1 MATPALS
8 RDAHRGSWSDSL
20 DGGAPPWV
28 FRHSRVICM
37 GISSDRGMAN
47 RLTDEEIRR
56 IYRDT
61 IDALYAS
68 VSRRCGGDRDLAED
82 VTQETWL
89 RAVRDWYRHGP
100 PERPLAWLRTVA
112 HNLILNEFRRR
123 RPVALDDATPDDM
136 LNAIDDGRA
145 HDSTEIATVVDRALA
160 KLPKSQSRL
169 IEAFHYERSKVAQI
183 AESLGIS
190 ERAVEGRL
198 RRAREN
204 LRKQLETALRSH
216 GAIV

>member
-1 MATPALS
+1 
-8 RDAHRGSWSDSL
+8 
-20 DGGAPPWV
+20 
-28 FRHSRVICM
+28 
-37 GISSDRGMAN
+37 MAN
-47 RLTDEEIRR
+47 RLTDEELRR
-56 IYRDT
+56 IYRET
-61 IDALYAS
+61 IDALYAY

-89 RAVRDWYRHGP
+89 RAVRDWHRNGP
-100 PERPLAWLRTVA
+100 PDQPIAWLRTVA

-123 RPVALDDATPDDM
+123 QPVSLDDATPDDM
-136 LNAIDDGRA
+136 LDAMDDGRA
-145 HDSTEIATVVDRALA
+145 HDSADIATVVNRALA
-160 KLPKSQSRL
+160 RLPKSQSRL

-183 AESLGIS
+183 ATALGIS

-216 GAIV
+216 GAIL